1 MFGFIFHGGVRV
13 FKIVMLAVV
22 AVLLPTAQAAA
33 LAQDGVKAEAKD
45 GKVQSREKSSQSGEV
60 VVEGNNDRKA
70 PPPPGINTIV
80 NGNAF
85 AAVNQKSEQFAKCAK
100 NVDAQSLG
108 PLIDGDMNSPA
119 QTYALDRII
128 RNNLGCYPD
137 LPFGTHPPELGE
149 CNAIGVFDVTVCRN
163 LYDRGALMEAAIA
176 RYAPD
181 ATLNAAEVNDTAIQ
195 QRLNLREAGRN
206 GKRIPID
213 RFLFQVG
220 ICMTRM
226 QPELVTRIVQAHGDA
241 ALQNALTMK
250 VLDETRPC
258 IGGAKKVRMEPT
270 QLRYYLVDAF
280 YRWVVA
286 ARDVG
291 TLLQS

>member
-1 MFGFIFHGGVRV
+1 MAFFGGVRV
-13 FKIVMLAVV
+13 FKTFGMVLAVL
-22 AVLLPTAQAAA
+22 LLPTAQAAA
-33 LAQDGVKAEAKD
+33 MAQDAARTDVQD
-45 GKVQSREKSSQSGEV
+45 GKVSPKGKSAPPGEV
-60 VVEGNNDRKA
+60 VVKGNNDRKA
-70 PPPPGINTIV
+70 PPPPGVNTIV

-85 AAVNQKSEQFAKCAK
+85 AAVNQKSSQFAKCAT
-100 NVDAQSLG
+100 NVDPQALG
-108 PLIDGDMNSPA
+108 PLIDGEMNSPA

-149 CNAIGVFDVTVCRN
+149 CNAIGVFDVLVCRN

-181 ATLNAAEVNDTAIQ
+181 ATLSVAEVNDPVVQ
-195 QRLNLREAGRN
+195 ERLNLREAGRN
-206 GKRIPID
+206 AKRIPAD

-220 ICMTRM
+220 ICMTRL
-226 QPELVTRIVQAHGDA
+226 QPELVTRIVQAHGDD

-250 VLDETRPC
+250 VLDQARPC
-258 IGGAKKVRMEPT
+258 IGGARKVKMEPT